1 MTMWTDHLKKCA
13 KEYQTLKKKRQA
25 AIKPVRRITGKK
37 TLQNPTRRQRSKYNA
52 ANDID

>member
-1 MTMWTDHLKKCA
+1 MSLWTDHLKKCA
-13 KEYQTLKKKRQA
+13 KEYQEMKARRDA

-37 TLQNPTRRQRSKYNA
+37 TLQKPTRRLRSKANP

>member
-1 MTMWTDHLKKCA
+1 MMMWTDHLKKCA
-13 KEYQTLKKKRQA
+13 KEYQAMKKKRDA

>member
-13 KEYQTLKKKRQA
+13 KEYRAMKAKRDA
-25 AIKPVRRITGKK
+25 AIKPVRRIVGKK
-37 TLQNPTRRQRSKYNA
+37 TLQTPKRRARTKHNP